1 MKMFLFI
8 HLVFCMEK
16 TEMSARSVCHLDCLR
31 EINKNLHWMCCTA
44 ICECLKTQTW
54 ASHQPFLVIP
64 FKSSFLLKCYQLRCT
79 LRIFFIKWM
88 GFLCV
93 FCSAVFDAAC
103 SGAVDI
109 CVFILCYAHLN
120 FMPFTSILSLQSIY
134 KIRNV
139 VVSCICVRCRR
150 IERVWFFVK
159 KFACVA
165 RNLHLSILKLWY

>member
-1 MKMFLFI
+1 MRMFEDTDMSEPPAVFGHTIQIIIFI
-8 HLVFCMEK
+8 
-16 TEMSARSVCHLDCLR
+16 EML
-31 EINKNLHWMCCTA
+31 
-44 ICECLKTQTW
+44 
-54 ASHQPFLVIP
+54 P
-64 FKSSFLLKCYQLRCT
+64 T

-165 RNLHLSILKLWY
+165 KNLHLSILQLWY